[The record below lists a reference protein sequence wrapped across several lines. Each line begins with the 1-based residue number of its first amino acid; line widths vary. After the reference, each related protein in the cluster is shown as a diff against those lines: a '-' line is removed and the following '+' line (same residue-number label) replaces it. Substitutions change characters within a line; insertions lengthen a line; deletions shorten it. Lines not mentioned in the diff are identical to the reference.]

1 MKHLSRSNQWWP
13 GLDADIT
20 DIVQKCETCEVN
32 CPNPLNAPLH
42 PWAFPARPWAG
53 VRRDHAGPFCGKL
66 FLIVIDAYSKWMDV
80 QIVPSTASEVTT
92 AKLRVIFA
100 TFGLPEQVVSDNTSG
115 FTSTEFK
122 QFVSE
127 SGIRQ
132 VLVSPYHQ
140 SSNGLAEQAVAIFNN
155 IVKKFESPMETTT
168 GISPADPLIGRRLR
182 THLDLLHPNTAN
194 RVADKVKRGVS
205 DKSAR
210 KFLTGDKL
218 YAKKF
223 SSSNWVPVEL
233 VEVTGPLSY
242 HVRTGEGLVLRRHVD
257 HLRKRHPDSAEDEG
271 IMQDGFSSFNVDN
284 HSNSTPLNYSPPVTG
299 GPPSQPLTNQPVRRW
314 TQTQPP
320 FERHSPY
327 RYN

>member
-1 MKHLSRSNQWWP
+1 MKHHSRSNQWWP

-32 CPNPLNAPLH
+32 RPNPLKAPLH

-53 VRRDHAGPFCGKL
+53 VHIDHAGPFC
-66 FLIVIDAYSKWMDV
+66 
-80 QIVPSTASEVTT
+80 
-92 AKLRVIFA
+92 
-100 TFGLPEQVVSDNTSG
+100 EQVVSDNASG

-127 SGIRQ
+127 NGIRQ

-140 SSNGLAEQAVAIFNN
+140 SSNGLAEQAVAILKN
-155 IVKKFESPMETTT
+155 IVKKFESPLEVRISKFFFKYRVSPQTTT
-168 GISPADPLIGRRLR
+168 GISPADLIMGRRLR

-218 YAKKF
+218 YAKEF
-223 SSSNWVPVEL
+223 SRSNWVPVEL

-242 HVRTGEGLVLRRHVD
+242 HVRTREGLVLRRHVD
-257 HLRKRHPDSAEDEG
+257 HLRKRNPDSTEDEG
-271 IMQDGFSSFNVDN
+271 IMQDGFSSSNVDN
-284 HSNSTPLNYSPPVTG
+284 HSNSTPLNHSPPVTG
-299 GPPSQPLTNQPVRRW
+299 EPPSQPLTNQPVRRW
-314 TQTQPP
+314 T
-320 FERHSPY
+320 
-327 RYN
+327 